1 MSEPDVAGADRW
13 MRDHHGVITRDV
25 LRRLG
30 FSPRAADGFVTSQR
44 LVTIARGVYA
54 SPAHP
59 ATPHQSMA
67 AACLAHPS
75 VAVTSTTAAREWGFR
90 GMIADPFVRIIAPH
104 GVRIDPIPGVRLQ
117 RTRRLDVVDLA
128 GRRRDGIRLTSP
140 PRSLLEAAA
149 IVGPEATESAVEQA
163 LAEGKVKL
171 STLMA
176 TARRLDHPRRPGAST
191 FRRVLESRPAW
202 RGAARSDLEVRLR
215 RAIEQR
221 GLPQP
226 VVNHPLLLSN
236 DEPIEIDL
244 AWIEA
249 LIAVEVDHPAWHD
262 GAAESRR
269 DKRRD
274 RILAGMGWLPQRVTE
289 DDVESHLDET
299 LDQLEAVLVQRGW
312 RRAGAA

>member
-1 MSEPDVAGADRW
+1 MPEPDVAGADRW
-13 MRDHHGVITRDV
+13 MREHHGVITRDV

-30 FSPRAADGFVTSQR
+30 FSERAAHRFVTSQR
-44 LVTIARGVYA
+44 LVTIARGVYV

-59 ATPHQSMA
+59 PTPHQLMA
-67 AACLAHPS
+67 AACLAHPA

-90 GMIADPFVRIIAPH
+90 GMADRIVRVIAPH
-104 GVRIDPIPGVRLQ
+104 DVRIEPVPGVRLQ
-117 RTRRLDVVDLA
+117 RTRRLDPVDLA

-149 IVGPEATESAVEQA
+149 VVGPEATESAVEQA

-176 TARRLDHPRRPGAST
+176 TARRLHHPRRPGASI
-191 FRRVLESRPAW
+191 FLEVLESRPAW

-215 RAIEQR
+215 RAIERR

-226 VVNHPLLLSN
+226 EVNHPLLLSN
-236 DEPIEIDL
+236 GEPIEIDL
-244 AWIEA
+244 AWVDV
-249 LIAVEVDHPAWHD
+249 LVAVEVDHPAWHD
-262 GAAESRR
+262 GAAASRS

-274 RILAGMGWLPQRVTE
+274 RLLAGMGWLPQRVTE
-289 DDVESHLDET
+289 EDIESHLDET